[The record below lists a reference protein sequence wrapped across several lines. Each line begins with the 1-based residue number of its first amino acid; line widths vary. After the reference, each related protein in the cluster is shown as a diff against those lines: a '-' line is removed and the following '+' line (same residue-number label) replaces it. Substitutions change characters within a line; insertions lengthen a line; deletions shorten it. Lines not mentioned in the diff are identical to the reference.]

1 MPEVIAPHAKLL
13 LKSKDAAMQEIDITK
28 PTFTIGRKPD
38 NDLVLDDPAI
48 SGHHARIL
56 KIQAAYFLEDLK
68 STNGTLLN
76 SKAVDRRQLQDAD
89 VIAIGHAR
97 LVFRDQSAVPL
108 QAQSSGEM
116 GAMDLDKTMVL
127 TGKAHRGPAAA
138 CPAAKVKVL
147 SGRTDQAEY
156 HLTKLVTVI
165 GSQEDATIRLTG
177 WFAPKVAAMIAR
189 RKETWTLIASN
200 HGKKVLLNQTQV
212 MTQVELKDGD
222 QIDLAG
228 VSLRILITSRKAA

>member
-1 MPEVIAPHAKLL
+1 MPEVMTPQAKLL
-13 LKSKDAAMQEIDITK
+13 LKSKDAAMQEIDITI
-28 PTFTIGRKPD
+28 PTFSIGRKQD

-76 SKAVDRRQLQDAD
+76 SRPVDRRQLQDAD

-97 LVFRDQSAVPL
+97 LVFRDQSAVPRHTP
-108 QAQSSGEM
+108 SSGQTD
-116 GAMDLDKTMVL
+116 AMDQDKTMVL
-127 TGKAHRGPAAA
+127 SGKAHRGPAATA
-138 CPAAKVKVL
+138 PAATVEVL
-147 SGRTDQAEY
+147 SGRTDQLTY

-165 GSQEDATIRLTG
+165 GAQEDATIRLTG

-189 RKETWTLIASN
+189 RKESWTLIPSN
-200 HGKKVLLNQTQV
+200 HGKKVFLNQTQV
-212 MTQVELKDGD
+212 STQVELKDGD

-228 VSLRILITSRKAA
+228 VSLRIVVPSRKAA